1 MAARGPVV
9 ALAETLADALLRNDP
24 FLASYLGVSGYDDAV
39 PDLSPQAR
47 AAWRDSLVDV
57 LIRCEQLE
65 PDAAGLDDQV
75 LLGAVHDH
83 ATWALAAVDS
93 RVGEFSVAAV
103 PLGGLPFMLLVM
115 ARASVTSASSASAVL
130 SRCQRMPAYVDQCA
144 GQLAAA
150 ARGGL
155 LPVAPLVQD
164 AIKQLRD
171 YVTHPARDPLLALR
185 PPGGWDG
192 ADGWRDELARAVRD
206 GIYPALGR
214 YIDLLADL
222 LPRSRPPERA
232 GLLYVPG
239 GVASYACCIRNG
251 TTLASDADQIHRIG
265 LTALAEVEERIA
277 ELGGRILA
285 AGSAAEVMARLRGDP
300 SLTAATGQDVM
311 SRAAAAIGRAETQL
325 AEMFHPPLP
334 PPCRVEPM
342 PPQVAESGAPPMY
355 SPPARDGSRPG
366 AYLVNCSNPGA
377 AGAWALEATAFH
389 EAVPGHHGQLARLQ
403 LLPGLPLLLTA
414 FGVVPHSEGW
424 GLYAERLADESGLYS
439 DDMQRLG
446 ALGMESFR
454 AVRLVVDTGLHARG
468 WSRARA
474 LEFALAH
481 TPMPESFLASEID
494 RYIASPGQALGY
506 LIGQRELLRLRED
519 ARRQLGTAFDIRD
532 FHSAV
537 LDHGALPLP
546 VLAQVVQAWI
556 TSASPT

>member
-1 MAARGPVV
+1 MAASGPVV
-9 ALAETLADALLRNDP
+9 GLAETLAEALLRNNP
-24 FLASYLGVSGYDDAV
+24 FLASYMGVSGYDDAV

-47 AAWRDSLVDV
+47 AAWRDRLVDV
-57 LIRCEQLE
+57 LVRCERLE
-65 PDAAGLDDQV
+65 AYADDPDDQV
-75 LLGAVHDH
+75 LLGAVDGH
-83 ATWALAAVDS
+83 ATRALAAADS
-93 RVGEFSVAAV
+93 RVEEFSVATV
-103 PLGGLPFMLLVM
+103 PLGGLPLMLLVM
-115 ARASVTSASSASAVL
+115 ARASVTDASGASAVL
-130 SRCQRMPAYVDQCA
+130 VRCQRIPAYVDQCA
-144 GQLAAA
+144 GQLSAA

-164 AIKQLRD
+164 VIEQLRD

-185 PPGGWDG
+185 PSGGWDG
-192 ADGWRDELARAVRD
+192 AAAWRDELARVVRES
-206 GIYPALGR
+206 IYPALGR

-222 LPRSRPPERA
+222 LPRSRPPARA

-239 GVASYACCIRNG
+239 GLAAYACCIRNG
-251 TTLASDADQIHRIG
+251 TTLASDADEIHRIG
-265 LTALAEVEERIA
+265 LTALAEVEERVA
-277 ELGGRILA
+277 ELGGPILA
-285 AGSAAEVMARLRGDP
+285 ARSAGEVMDRLRADP
-300 SLTAATGQDVM
+300 SLAAVTGQEVM
-311 SRAAAAIGRAETQL
+311 SRAAAAITRAENRL
-325 AEMFHPPLP
+325 PEMFHPPLP
-334 PPCRVEPM
+334 PPCLVEPM
-342 PPQVAESGAPPMY
+342 PPHVAESGAPPMY

-366 AYLVNCSNPGA
+366 AYLVNRGNPGA

-389 EAVPGHHGQLARLQ
+389 EAVPGHHGQVARLQ
-403 LLPGLPLLLTA
+403 QLADLPLLLT

-424 GLYAERLADESGLYS
+424 GLYAERLADEFGLYS

-446 ALGMESFR
+446 ALGLESWR

-481 TPMPESFLASEID
+481 TPMPEGLLSSEID
-494 RYIASPGQALGY
+494 RYIAWPGQALGY
-506 LIGQRELLRLRED
+506 LIGQRELLRLREA

-556 TSASPT
+556 TSASPA

>member
-1 MAARGPVV
+1 MAAGGPLV
-9 ALAETLADALLRNDP
+9 ALAERLAEALLRNDP

-47 AAWRDSLVDV
+47 AAWRDSLVEV
-57 LIRCEQLE
+57 LIRCERLE
-65 PDAAGLDDQV
+65 LDVAGLDEQV
-75 LLGAVHDH
+75 LLGAVHGH
-83 ATWALAAVDS
+83 ATQALAAVDS
-93 RVGEFSVAAV
+93 RVEEFSVAPV
-103 PLGGLPFMLLVM
+103 PMGGLPFMLLVT
-115 ARASVTSASSASAVL
+115 ARASVTDASSASAVL
-130 SRCQRMPAYVDQCA
+130 SRCQRIPAYVDQCA
-144 GQLAAA
+144 GQLTAA

-155 LPVAPLVQD
+155 LPVAPLVED
-164 AIKQLRD
+164 VIKQLRD

-185 PPGGWDG
+185 PLEGWDG
-192 ADGWRDELARAVRD
+192 ADAWRDELARAVRD

-239 GVASYACCIRNG
+239 GVAAYACCIHNG

-265 LTALAEVEERIA
+265 LTALTEVEQRIA

-285 AGSAAEVMARLRGDP
+285 AGSAGEVMARLRSDP
-300 SLTAATGQDVM
+300 SLTAAQQDVM
-311 SRAAAAIGRAETQL
+311 SRAAAAISRAENRLT
-325 AEMFHPPLP
+325 EMFHPPLP
-334 PPCRVEPM
+334 PPCRVELM

-389 EAVPGHHGQLARLQ
+389 EALPGHHGQLARLQ
-403 LLPGLPLLLTA
+403 LLPDLPLLLTA
-414 FGVVPHSEGW
+414 FDFVPHSEGW
-424 GLYAERLADESGLYS
+424 GLYAERLADEFGLYS

-446 ALGMESFR
+446 ALSLESFR

-481 TPMPESFLASEID
+481 TPMPESFLSSEID
-494 RYIASPGQALGY
+494 RYIAWPGQALGY

-519 ARRQLGTAFDIRD
+519 ARRQLGKAFDIRD
-532 FHSAV
+532 FHSVV

-546 VLAQVVQAWI
+546 VLTQVVRAW
-556 TSASPT
+556 TTLASPI